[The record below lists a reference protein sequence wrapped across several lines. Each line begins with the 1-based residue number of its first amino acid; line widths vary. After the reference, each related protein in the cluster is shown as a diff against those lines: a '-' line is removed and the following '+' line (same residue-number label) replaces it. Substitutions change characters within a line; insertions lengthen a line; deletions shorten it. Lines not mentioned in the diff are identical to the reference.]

1 MRMQEP
7 GEVERLWWPRLRWRL
22 RGAWQWPAFA
32 LLTVADTVALLE
44 LPYYGDGPETP
55 LAAFL
60 LAGFAN
66 LVAVAAVAPLAAR
79 LLRQRPDLPRL
90 IAADYAGTVAM
101 MAITVAFVGG
111 GLAHRPA
118 VAAEHE
124 DANAAVLAVH
134 ERAGRHPGYAE
145 RLAALD
151 VMRVEEDL
159 YRSCVPSGDPRRWL
173 CVFVSTG
180 SARRGSRATTTRRRT
195 RATACTAGSPRS
207 ARRTSVGG
215 RCSPARRQ
223 PPIRLGGSSPVAL
236 DGCVMDGCAWV
247 GQIRL
252 D

>member
-1 MRMQEP
+1 MQEP

-32 LLTVADTVALLE
+32 LLTVVDTVVLLE

-79 LLRQRPDLPRL
+79 LVRRRRPDLPRL
-90 IAADYAGTVAM
+90 IATDYAGTVAM
-101 MAITVAFVGG
+101 MMITLALVGG

-118 VAAEHE
+118 VAAEHA
-124 DANAAVLAVH
+124 DANAAVLAAHDYVL
-134 ERAGRHPGYAE
+134 GRHPGYAG

-173 CVFVSTG
+173 CVFVSTEQ
-180 SARRGSRATTTRRRT
+180 RPPRVTRDMDEAPNASYR
-195 RATACTAGSPRS
+195 
-207 ARRTSVGG
+207 VHGG
-215 RCSPARRQ
+215 FR
-223 PPIRLGGSSPVAL
+223 
-236 DGCVMDGCAWV
+236 
-247 GQIRL
+247 
-252 D
+252 

>member
-1 MRMQEP
+1 MQEP

-32 LLTVADTVALLE
+32 LLTVVDTAVLLE

-79 LLRQRPDLPRL
+79 LVRRRRPDLPRL
-90 IAADYAGTVAM
+90 IATDYAGTVAM
-101 MAITVAFVGG
+101 MAITLALVAG

-118 VAAEHE
+118 VAAEHA
-124 DANAAVLAVH
+124 DANAAVLAAHDYVL
-134 ERAGRHPGYAE
+134 GRHPGYAE

-180 SARRGSRATTTRRRT
+180 QVPPRVTRDMDAAPNASYR
-195 RATACTAGSPRS
+195 
-207 ARRTSVGG
+207 VHGG
-215 RCSPARRQ
+215 FR
-223 PPIRLGGSSPVAL
+223 
-236 DGCVMDGCAWV
+236 
-247 GQIRL
+247 
-252 D
+252 